1 MTSASM
7 LLEGLAL
14 ELLPERAVFW
24 PAQQTLLIA
33 DLHLGKA
40 AAFRRAGL
48 AIPEGDTSDTLER
61 CTQLINRYV
70 PERLILLGDILHTRL
85 GADPELARHIQRWR
99 AQHATLPILAI
110 QGNHDRE
117 LDALNGVLDCQSEG
131 IDFAGLRLFHHPP
144 EHPMASA
151 WVAGHWH
158 PVAAI
163 QGAGDRLRLPA
174 FVLTHNK
181 GLVLPAFGSLTGGFL
196 VAQAAQQKRFI
207 TSGEGV
213 FSIDP

>member
-1 MTSASM
+1 MTTAPLM
-7 LLEGLAL
+7 LEGFAL

-24 PAQQTLLIA
+24 PAEQTLLIA

-40 AAFRRAGL
+40 GAFRRAGL
-48 AIPEGDTSDTLER
+48 AIPEGDTADTLER
-61 CTQLINRYV
+61 CTQLINRYD

-85 GADPELARHIQRWR
+85 SADPALAQVIQRWR
-99 AQHATLPILAI
+99 AQQATLPILAI
-110 QGNHDRE
+110 QGNHDHE
-117 LDALNGVLDCQSEG
+117 LDALNGVLDCQNEG
-131 IDFAGLRLFHHPP
+131 IEHAGLGLFHHPR
-144 EHPMASA
+144 EHAMDSA

-163 QGAGDRLRLPA
+163 QGGGDRLRLPT
-174 FVLTHNK
+174 FVVTQNK

-196 VAQAAQQKRFI
+196 VNQAAGQKRFI

-213 FSIDP
+213 FSID

>member
-1 MTSASM
+1 MTAM
-7 LLEGLAL
+7 PLKLEGLNV

-48 AIPEGDTSDTLER
+48 AIPEGDTADTLER
-61 CTQLINRYV
+61 CTQIIKRYA

-85 GADPELARHIQRWR
+85 GADPQLAQHIQRWR
-99 AQHATLPILAI
+99 AQHATLPIVAI

-131 IDFAGLRLFHHPP
+131 INEAGLGLFHHPP
-144 EHPMASA
+144 EQTMVSA

-163 QGAGDRLRLPA
+163 EGAGDRLRLPA

-196 VAQAAQQKRFI
+196 VTQAPEQKRFI
-207 TSGEGV
+207 TSGEAV
-213 FSIDP
+213 FCIDR